1 MIWIIIYRS
10 SYIALWLWKSIWI
23 HIIKYL
29 ILGIPSHN
37 KWFWRYCSATI
48 FLFYW
53 LNRPFHINFLIF
65 GIHIFILSLAIM
77 SIQIKW
83 LICFFLMSLQILN
96 WIIKEILLFNFV
108 VAVCC
113 YYIFWVKIHI
123 NLSARLLLKRN
134 FDLSWCSWSI
144 ILHEKF
150 ILHKLIALII
160 FIHLLL
166 FP

>member
-1 MIWIIIYRS
+1 MIWIIINRS

-37 KWFWRYCSATI
+37 EWFWRYCSAII

-65 GIHIFILSLAIM
+65 RIHIFILFLAIM
-77 SIQIKW
+77 RIQIKR

-108 VAVCC
+108 IAVYC

-134 FDLSWCSWSI
+134 FYLSWSSWSI